1 VFPLADVHVHLLAGL
16 DDGPRDPG
24 EAEAMCHMLVADGV
38 AHATALA
45 HQNPSWPDNTP
56 ERIRTAADSLKAML
70 AEKKIPLAVYP
81 TAEVV
86 LTSTLVEDWKAGK
99 LVSVSDQKK
108 YLLVEEP
115 HKLFLDYRLAANELR
130 GLGIRVIV
138 AHAERYPELLHDPE
152 LTALW
157 IKAGCLIQVSTQALA
172 APSAYDEPALKEWA
186 TRGMIHL
193 LGTDGHR
200 TDFRP
205 PRYAAGYRRLEK
217 WVGAPAAER
226 IGGIWGSA
234 VLQGLPVNPPPPK
247 EKTKSW
253 FTKLFG
259 G

>member
-1 VFPLADVHVHLLAGL
+1 VLPLADVHVHLLAGL
-16 DDGPRDPG
+16 DDGPRDEG
-24 EAEAMCHMLVADGV
+24 EAEEMCRMLVADGV
-38 AHATALA
+38 GNATALA
-45 HQNPSWPDNTP
+45 HQNPAWPENTP
-56 ERIRTAADSLKAML
+56 ERIRAAAATLSASLL
-70 AEKKIPLAVYP
+70 EKNIPISVYP
-81 TAEVV
+81 SAEVV
-86 LTSTLVEDWKAGK
+86 LTTKLIEDWKAGK
-99 LVSVSDQKK
+99 LVSVADKGK
-108 YLLVEEP
+108 YLLVEQP
-115 HKLFLDYRLAANELR
+115 HKLFLDYRLASVELR
-130 GLGIRVIV
+130 GMGVRVIV

-172 APSAYDEPALKEWA
+172 APSQYDEPALKEWA

-200 TDFRP
+200 TDYRQP
-205 PRYAAGYRRLEK
+205 KYAAGYKRLAK

-247 EKTKSW
+247 EKVKSW